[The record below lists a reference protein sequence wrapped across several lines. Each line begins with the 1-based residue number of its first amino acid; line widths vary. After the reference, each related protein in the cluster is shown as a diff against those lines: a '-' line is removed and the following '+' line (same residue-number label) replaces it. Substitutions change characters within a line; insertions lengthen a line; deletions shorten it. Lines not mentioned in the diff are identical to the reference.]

1 MPVTLTSV
9 SVSVICTLE
18 TKPVMLLDQP
28 MQLENIF
35 VQMGSIACQA

>member
-18 TKPVMLLDQP
+18 TKPVMLFDQP
-28 MQLENIF
+28 VQLENIF